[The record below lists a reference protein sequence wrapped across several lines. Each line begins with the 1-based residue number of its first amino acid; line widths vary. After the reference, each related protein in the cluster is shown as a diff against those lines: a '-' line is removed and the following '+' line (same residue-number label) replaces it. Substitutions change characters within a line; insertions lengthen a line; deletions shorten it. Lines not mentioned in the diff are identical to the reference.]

1 VAGITQSQHQPKSQN
16 LGPGIYSGLKI
27 WREPRIPKW
36 VHLELTS
43 SWARVSFG
51 PLVLAK
57 DGQYFMVPFSFP
69 LL

>member
-1 VAGITQSQHQPKSQN
+1 
-16 LGPGIYSGLKI
+16 
-27 WREPRIPKW
+27 
-36 VHLELTS
+36 
-43 SWARVSFG
+43 VSFG